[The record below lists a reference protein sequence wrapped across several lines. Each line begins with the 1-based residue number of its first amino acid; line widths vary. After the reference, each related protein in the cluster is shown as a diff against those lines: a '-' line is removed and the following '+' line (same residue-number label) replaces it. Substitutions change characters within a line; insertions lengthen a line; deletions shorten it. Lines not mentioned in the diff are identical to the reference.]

1 MLTGSSAASA
11 TLLQVAYKQGSGGAR
26 ENSYSAILSS
36 QASIASKVIV
46 DWETEQAKTTPFTFG
61 SNDYEITIPEK
72 AADPVY
78 QSHLAKL
85 GIGLIRVCHAGLSDR
100 WSDPATKTW
109 DKTKIKAGYDAS
121 YPQRPTIIQNI
132 SGWPQWM
139 KQDGDGLLDPSEYD
153 RYY

>member
-1 MLTGSSAASA
+1 
-11 TLLQVAYKQGSGGAR
+11 VAYKQGSGGVG